1 MHLARSETFQKD
13 KLYGL
18 EHTKIEMMNRYKW
31 NGQIVQLKN
40 LIVNFNNSILDNSNW
55 DKVSQGIITK
65 SISGTECDSL

>member
-1 MHLARSETFQKD
+1 MHLAQSETFEKD
-13 KLYGL
+13 KPYGL

-31 NGQIVQLKN
+31 NGQIVQLKK

-65 SISGTECDSL
+65 SISGTE

>member
-1 MHLARSETFQKD
+1 MYLAQSEAFQKD
-13 KLYGL
+13 KPYGL

-31 NGQIVQLKN
+31 NGQIVQLKK

-65 SISGTECDSL
+65 SISETE